1 MSTWADWTSCSATC
15 GPGQQTRTRT
25 CDQGCD
31 DVTNED
37 LKQTQSCN
45 EVECPGMTNF
55 LRTRKFNS
63 QVSSWFCRT
72 PLIYCYSVLNVIV
85 SEECF
90 KGLPLKF
97 YFRPFGDIRS
107 NWK

>member
-1 MSTWADWTSCSATC
+1 MSTWGDWTSCSATC

-31 DVTNED
+31 DVPNED
-37 LKQTQSCN
+37 LEQTQSCN
-45 EVECPGMTNF
+45 EVECPGMTIF

-72 PLIYCYSVLNVIV
+72 SLIYCYSVLNVIV
-85 SEECF
+85 SEKCF

-97 YFRPFGDIRS
+97 
-107 NWK
+107 